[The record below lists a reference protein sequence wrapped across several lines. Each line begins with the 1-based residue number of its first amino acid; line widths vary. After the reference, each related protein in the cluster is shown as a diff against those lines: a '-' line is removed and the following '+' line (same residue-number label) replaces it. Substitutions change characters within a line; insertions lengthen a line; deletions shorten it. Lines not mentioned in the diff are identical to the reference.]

1 MPENLILPTDGLG
14 RRNMMRNVGLGAA
27 ALGLASVMKP
37 SEAKAAA
44 TASATE
50 LAVLTFALNLEYL
63 EAEYYIRGVTGA
75 GLPSSMTGNATSK
88 VTGGTQVTFS
98 TTDTLQYWEEITND
112 EFNHVNFLR
121 AALAAAGGV
130 VPNEPT
136 INFTDTFNSLAVAAN
151 IGSGFN
157 PFADEVS
164 FLLGASVFEDV
175 GVTAYLGGASLLP
188 PGSAYLLPA
197 AQILSVEAYHAGQ
210 LRTRMSLAGLFPTFH
225 KIAAFRNV
233 LSMQA
238 GSPADDQGIYI
249 NDHDNI
255 TPTDGNSLA
264 FVRTIDEVTNIVTA
278 GNYQTGKGGFYP
290 NGLATQAAS
299 A

>member
-1 MPENLILPTDGLG
+1 MPENLIVPTEGLG
-14 RRNMMRNVGLGAA
+14 RRNMMRNVGIGAA

-44 TASATE
+44 TATE

-75 GLPSSMTGNATSK
+75 GLPASMTGNATSK

-121 AALAAAGGV
+121 KALADAGGV

-151 IGSGFN
+151 IGAAFN

-188 PGSAYLLPA
+188 AGSAYLLPA

-210 LRTRMSLAGLFPTFH
+210 LRTRMSLLGLFPTFH
-225 KIAAFRNV
+225 KIAAFRNL

-278 GNYQTGKGGFYP
+278 GNYQSGKGGFYP

>member
-1 MPENLILPTDGLG
+1 MPENLILPTEGLG
-14 RRNMMRNVGLGAA
+14 RRNMMRNVGIGAA
-27 ALGLASVMKP
+27 ALGLASVIKP

-44 TASATE
+44 TATE

-63 EAEYYIRGVTGA
+63 EAEYYLRGVTGA
-75 GLPSSMTGNATSK
+75 GLTPAMTGNATSK
-88 VTGGTQVTFS
+88 VIGGAQVTFS
-98 TTDTLQYWEEITND
+98 TADTLQYWEEIAND

-121 AALAAAGGV
+121 GALAAAGGV

-136 INFTDTFNSLAVAAN
+136 IDLTDTFNGLAVAAG
-151 IGSGFN
+151 IGAGFD

-197 AQILSVEAYHAGQ
+197 AQILSVEAYHSGQ
-210 LRTRMSLAGLFPTFH
+210 LRTRMSLLGLFPTFH
-225 KIAAFRNV
+225 KIAAFRNL

-278 GNYQTGKGGFYP
+278 GNYQSGKGGFFP